1 MRITQRAVALTSLQ
15 GLNRNLD
22 AVSQL
27 QQQLTSGKQI
37 SRPSDSPIG
46 TNRAMQT
53 RGDQAAVAQQARN
66 ITDAQSWLDQS
77 SSTLETM
84 LSQTRRVRDLTVQGL
99 NTGASSNPSQQ
110 ALATEVA
117 SIRESLLALANT
129 STQGRPLFGGVTSTG
144 RAYETV
150 GPTAGTFIGDGSAPV
165 MRRVSDTESIRIDI
179 TGPEAF
185 GVGTDDLFAVVDRIA
200 TDLVAD
206 PTALEGHLEALD
218 TVMQGMLSTVA
229 DVGSRATRIET
240 LQQINSDRALSLTSQ
255 LANTEDIDM
264 PETIMRL
271 QMVQVGYEAALAATA
286 KALTPSLLDY
296 LR

>member
-22 AVSQL
+22 SVAKL

-37 SRPSDSPIG
+37 SAPSDSPTG

-53 RGDQAAVAQQARN
+53 RNDQAAVDQQARN
-66 ITDAQSWLDQS
+66 ITDAQAWLDQTG
-77 SSTLETM
+77 STM
-84 LSQTRRVRDLTVQGL
+84 QSMIAQVQRIRDLTVQGM
-99 NTGASSNPSQQ
+99 NTGASSGPSQQ

-117 SIRESLLALANT
+117 SIREGLIALSNV
-129 STQGRPLFGGVTSTG
+129 SVQGRPLFGGVTSSG
-144 RAYETV
+144 QAYTPAGAWV
-150 GPTAGTFIGDGSAPV
+150 GNAGAPV

-185 GVGTDDLFAVVDRIA
+185 GAAPSDLFSVVDNIA
-200 TDLVAD
+200 TDLTAN
-206 PTALEGHLEALD
+206 PTALDGHLTALD
-218 TVMQGMLSTVA
+218 DVLKGMLAGVA
-229 DVGSRATRIET
+229 DIGSRATRVDG
-240 LQQINSDRALSLTSQ
+240 LAQINSDRALSLSSQ
-255 LANTEDIDM
+255 LAVTEDIDM

-271 QMVQVGYEAALAATA
+271 QMLQVGYQAALAATS
-286 KALTPSLLDY
+286 KAIQPSLLDY

>member
-22 AVSQL
+22 SVAKL

-37 SRPSDSPIG
+37 SAPSDSPTG

-53 RGDQAAVAQQARN
+53 RNDQAAVDQQARN
-66 ITDAQSWLDQS
+66 ITDAQAWLDQTG
-77 SSTLETM
+77 STM
-84 LSQTRRVRDLTVQGL
+84 QSMIAQVQRVRDLTVQGM
-99 NTGASSNPSQQ
+99 NTGASSDPSQQ

-117 SIRESLLALANT
+117 SIRDGLIALSNV
-129 STQGRPLFGGVTSTG
+129 SVQGRPLFGGVTSSG
-144 RAYETV
+144 QAYTPAGAWV
-150 GPTAGTFIGDGSAPV
+150 GNAGAPV

-185 GVGTDDLFAVVDRIA
+185 GTAPSDLFSVVDNIA
-200 TDLVAD
+200 TDLTANPAALDGHLSALDDVLKGMLAGVAD
-206 PTALEGHLEALD
+206 I
-218 TVMQGMLSTVA
+218 
-229 DVGSRATRIET
+229 GSRATRVDG
-240 LQQINSDRALSLTSQ
+240 LAQINSDRALSLSSQ
-255 LANTEDIDM
+255 LAVTEDIDM

-271 QMVQVGYEAALAATA
+271 QMLQVGYQAALAATS
-286 KALTPSLLDY
+286 KAIQPSLLDY